1 MTSGPSQRGVRPAP
15 PLADPSAPKGS
26 SMTAVKPAIPPTA
39 EAGLETVR
47 VITETLRIVTDKRL
61 ELYNLTEKV
70 ADIVKRHDIKEG
82 MVLLSSLHTTV
93 ALFVNEWQSA
103 LLHDIKGMLN
113 KVVSPKDEW
122 RHNDP
127 EHSDC
132 DRQNA
137 HSHLQATLLGH
148 ALSFPVTKGKLVLGQ
163 FQAIIAAELDGPR
176 HRDLAVQIIGN

>member
-1 MTSGPSQRGVRPAP
+1 MSAAKPVVRVHKDEG
-15 PLADPSAPKGS
+15 LA
-26 SMTAVKPAIPPTA
+26 
-39 EAGLETVR
+39 TVR
-47 VITETLRIVTDKRL
+47 VVTETLRLVTDKRL
-61 ELYNLTEKV
+61 ELYNLTERV
-70 ADIVKRHDIKEG
+70 ADIVKRHDIKDG

-103 LLHDIKGMLN
+103 LLQDVKSMLD
-113 KVVSPKDEW
+113 KVVSPKDGW

-127 EHSDC
+127 RFSDC

-148 ALSFPVTKGKLVLGQ
+148 ALSFPVAKGKLVLGQ

-176 HRDLAVQIIGN
+176 HRDLAVQIIGT

>member
-1 MTSGPSQRGVRPAP
+1 
-15 PLADPSAPKGS
+15 
-26 SMTAVKPAIPPTA
+26 MTAVKPAIPA
-39 EAGLETVR
+39 DAQAGLETVR
-47 VITETLRIVTDKRL
+47 VITETLRLVTDKRL
-61 ELYNLTEKV
+61 ELYNLTERV

-113 KVVSPKDEW
+113 KVVSAKDDW

-127 EHSDC
+127 QHSDC

-148 ALSFPVTKGKLVLGQ
+148 AVSFPVTKGKLVLGQ

-176 HRDLAVQIIGN
+176 NRDLAIQIIGR

>member
-1 MTSGPSQRGVRPAP
+1 MSAAKIAAPVRNDGG
-15 PLADPSAPKGS
+15 LA
-26 SMTAVKPAIPPTA
+26 
-39 EAGLETVR
+39 TVR
-47 VITETLRIVTDKRL
+47 VVTETLRLVTDKRL

-70 ADIVKRHDIKEG
+70 ADIVKRHDIKDG

-103 LLHDIKGMLN
+103 LLTDIKTMLD
-113 KVVSPKDEW
+113 KVVSPMDGWK
-122 RHNDP
+122 HNDP

-148 ALSFPVTKGKLVLGQ
+148 ALSFQVAKGKLVLGQ

-176 HRDLAVQIIGN
+176 HRDLAVQIIGT

>member
-1 MTSGPSQRGVRPAP
+1 M
-15 PLADPSAPKGS
+15 SA
-26 SMTAVKPAIPPTA
+26 TKPAVRVQRD
-39 EAGLETVR
+39 AGLATVR
-47 VITETLRIVTDKRL
+47 VVTETLRLVTDKRL
-61 ELYNLTEKV
+61 ELYDLTERV
-70 ADIVKRHDIKEG
+70 ADIVKRHDIKDG

-103 LLHDIKGMLN
+103 LLHDVKSMLD
-113 KVVSPKDEW
+113 KVVSPKDGW

-127 EHSDC
+127 RYSDC

-148 ALSFPVTKGKLVLGQ
+148 ALSFPVAKGKLVLGQ

-176 HRDLAVQIIGN
+176 HRALAVQIIGT

>member
-1 MTSGPSQRGVRPAP
+1 MSATKMAAPS
-15 PLADPSAPKGS
+15 S
-26 SMTAVKPAIPPTA
+26 A
-39 EAGLETVR
+39 EAGFATVR
-47 VITETLRIVTDKRL
+47 VVTETLRLVTDKRL

-82 MVLLSSLHTTV
+82 LVMLSSLHTTV
-93 ALFVNEWQSA
+93 ALFVNEWQTA
-103 LLHDIKGMLN
+103 LLTDIKGMLN

-127 EHSDC
+127 DHSDC
-132 DRQNA
+132 DRHNA

-148 ALSFPVTKGKLVLGQ
+148 AVSFQVAQGKLVLGQ

-176 HRDLAVQIIGN
+176 NRALAVQIIGY

>member
-1 MTSGPSQRGVRPAP
+1 M
-15 PLADPSAPKGS
+15 SA
-26 SMTAVKPAIPPTA
+26 TKPAVRVHKD
-39 EAGLETVR
+39 EGLATVR
-47 VITETLRIVTDKRL
+47 VVTETLRLVTDKRL

-70 ADIVKRHDIKEG
+70 ADIVKRHDIQDG

-103 LLHDIKGMLN
+103 LLQDVKSMLD
-113 KVVSPKDEW
+113 KVVSPKDGW
-122 RHNDP
+122 KHNDP
-127 EHSDC
+127 QYSDC

-148 ALSFPVTKGKLVLGQ
+148 ALSFQVAKGKLVLGQ

-176 HRDLAVQIIGN
+176 HRDLAVQIIGV

>member
-1 MTSGPSQRGVRPAP
+1 MSAAKPVPAP
-15 PLADPSAPKGS
+15 LRPEGLA
-26 SMTAVKPAIPPTA
+26 
-39 EAGLETVR
+39 TVR
-47 VITETLRIVTDKRL
+47 VVTETLRLVTDKRL

-70 ADIVKRHDIKEG
+70 ADIVKRHDIQDG

-103 LLHDIKGMLN
+103 LLSDVKLMLD
-113 KVVSPKDEW
+113 KVVSPKDGW
-122 RHNDP
+122 KHNDP
-127 EHSDC
+127 QFSDC

-148 ALSFPVTKGKLVLGQ
+148 ALSFQVAKGKLVLGQ

-176 HRDLAVQIIGN
+176 HRDLAVQIIGV